1 MQKAYFISGIHTDAG
16 KTVASAFLQL
26 ALDADYW
33 KPIQAGDL
41 DFGDT
46 DRVKAWTGSPAE
58 RFHPVRHSLRTP
70 ASPHYA
76 ATLDGVQ
83 INLADFTLPSPT
95 RNALASPAFSRG
107 DALASPAL
115 NRGDALDGPALSQ
128 DDRAPLLV
136 EGAGGL
142 LVPINDRE
150 TVADLI
156 KYLGLEVI
164 LVSRHYLG
172 SINHTM
178 LSIAYLRSQNI
189 PLAGLI
195 YSGGDSPETVR
206 IIGEQTG
213 VWPLIELPELKEIN
227 QTTLTELSETKSEEI
242 RRKLG
247 LSID

>member
-1 MQKAYFISGIHTDAG
+1 MYFITGIHTDAG
-16 KTVASAFLQL
+16 KTVTAAFLQL
-26 ALDADYW
+26 ALNADYW

-46 DRVKAWTGSPAE
+46 DRVKAWTGTAAG
-58 RFHPVRHSLRTP
+58 RFHPVRHALRTP

-76 ATLDGVQ
+76 ARLDGVE
-83 INLADFTLPSPT
+83 LKLEDFTLPDT
-95 RNALASPAFSRG
+95 
-107 DALASPAL
+107 
-115 NRGDALDGPALSQ
+115 DG
-128 DDRAPLLV
+128 RPLIV

-156 KYLGLEVI
+156 VRLGLPVI

-172 SINHTM
+172 SINHTL
-178 LSIAYLRSQNI
+178 LSIACLQQRNI

-195 YSGGDSPETVR
+195 YSGGHSPETVR

-213 VWPLIELPELKEIN
+213 VWPLAELPELTEI
-227 QTTLTELSETKSEEI
+227 TPTRLREVVAELGPQLVE
-242 RRKLG
+242 RLP
-247 LSID
+247 

>member
-1 MQKAYFISGIHTDAG
+1 MFFISGIHTDAG
-16 KTVASAFLQL
+16 KTVTSAFLQK

-46 DRVKAWTGSPAE
+46 DRVKAWTGSPGK
-58 RFHPVRHSLRTP
+58 RFHPVRHALNTP

-76 ATLDGVQ
+76 ARIDGVE
-83 INLADFTLPSPT
+83 ISLADFTLPET
-95 RNALASPAFSRG
+95 NGRNLI
-107 DALASPAL
+107 
-115 NRGDALDGPALSQ
+115 
-128 DDRAPLLV
+128 V

-156 KYLGLEVI
+156 VQLGLPVI

-172 SINHTM
+172 SINHTL
-178 LSIAYLRSQNI
+178 LSIDYLQRRSI

-195 YSGGDSPETVR
+195 YSGGDNPETVR
-206 IIGEQTG
+206 IVGEQTG
-213 VWPLIELPELKEIN
+213 VWPLVELPELETVDEAGIN
-227 QTTLTELSETKSEEI
+227 MLVEGFGQVVRESLYE
-242 RRKLG
+242 
-247 LSID
+247 

>member
-1 MQKAYFISGIHTDAG
+1 MYFITGIHTDAG
-16 KTVASAFLQL
+16 KTVTSAFLQL

-46 DRVKAWTGSPAE
+46 DRVKAWTGTPSE
-58 RFHPVRHSLRTP
+58 RFHPVRHELNTP

-76 ATLDGVQ
+76 ARLDGVN
-83 INLADFTLPSPT
+83 IKLEDFILPDT
-95 RNALASPAFSRG
+95 EGR
-107 DALASPAL
+107 
-115 NRGDALDGPALSQ
+115 
-128 DDRAPLLV
+128 PLIV

-156 KYLGLEVI
+156 IQLGLPVI

-172 SINHTM
+172 SINHTL
-178 LSIAYLRSQNI
+178 LSIDYLKQRNI
-189 PLAGLI
+189 PIAGLI

-206 IIGEQTG
+206 IVGEQTG
-213 VWPLIELPELKEIN
+213 IWPLGELPEL
-227 QTTLTELSETKSEEI
+227 EEVNASAMKALAG
-242 RRKLG
+242 RLKHSL
-247 LSID
+247 LKALKK

>member
-1 MQKAYFISGIHTDAG
+1 MQYFVTGIHTDAG

-46 DRVKAWTGSPAE
+46 ERVKAWTGSPAE
-58 RFHPVRHSLRTP
+58 RFHPVRHELRTP

-76 ATLDGVQ
+76 ARLDEVTIKLSDFELPQ
-83 INLADFTLPSPT
+83 TNSRNLI
-95 RNALASPAFSRG
+95 
-107 DALASPAL
+107 
-115 NRGDALDGPALSQ
+115 
-128 DDRAPLLV
+128 V

-142 LVPINDRE
+142 LVPINERE

-156 KYLGLEVI
+156 AHLGLPVI

-172 SINHTM
+172 SINHTL
-178 LSIAYLRSQNI
+178 LSLDYLQRRGI
-189 PLAGLI
+189 PIAGLI

-206 IIGEQTG
+206 IVGGQSG
-213 VWPLIELPELKEIN
+213 VWPLVELPELE
-227 QTTLTELSETKSEEI
+227 ELEPKGLGQLAAEH
-242 RRKLG
+242 RKALMQQLAG
-247 LSID
+247 

>member
-1 MQKAYFISGIHTDAG
+1 MFFISGIHTDAG
-16 KTVASAFLQL
+16 KTVTSAFLQRT
-26 ALDADYW
+26 LDADYW

-46 DRVKAWTGSPAE
+46 DRVKAWTGTPHN
-58 RFHPVRHSLRTP
+58 RFHPVRYALNTP

-76 ATLDGVQ
+76 AKIDGVE
-83 INLADFTLPSPT
+83 INLDDFTLPET
-95 RNALASPAFSRG
+95 NGRNLI
-107 DALASPAL
+107 
-115 NRGDALDGPALSQ
+115 
-128 DDRAPLLV
+128 V

-156 KYLGLEVI
+156 VELGLPVI

-172 SINHTM
+172 SINHTL
-178 LSIAYLRSQNI
+178 LSIYYLQSRNI

-206 IIGEQTG
+206 IVGEQTG
-213 VWPLIELPELKEIN
+213 VWPLVELPELERVDAAGINFLVKEYGP
-227 QTTLTELSETKSEEI
+227 QLRASLATAPSQS
-242 RRKLG
+242 RR
-247 LSID
+247 DA